1 MESDQE
7 ILTMITHT
15 NIDIGAFRIS
25 NSDKEKSIDQTN
37 SDDYFHEYLPFVEGK
52 PVKIRYVFYFN
63 INYTSNYL
71 QCVNIHFFLRMISN
85 FRVRIYSRKLYEFTY
100 YLF

>member
-52 PVKIRYVFYFN
+52 PVKIRYVF
-63 INYTSNYL
+63 IL
-71 QCVNIHFFLRMISN
+71 ILI
-85 FRVRIYSRKLYEFTY
+85 I
-100 YLF
+100 

>member
-1 MESDQE
+1 MKEYADKKDKSEDWDEELQIMESDQE

-37 SDDYFHEYLPFVEGK
+37 SDDYFHEYLPFVEGN
-52 PVKIRYVFYFN
+52 PVKIRYVF
-63 INYTSNYL
+63 
-71 QCVNIHFFLRMISN
+71 
-85 FRVRIYSRKLYEFTY
+85 
-100 YLF
+100 LF